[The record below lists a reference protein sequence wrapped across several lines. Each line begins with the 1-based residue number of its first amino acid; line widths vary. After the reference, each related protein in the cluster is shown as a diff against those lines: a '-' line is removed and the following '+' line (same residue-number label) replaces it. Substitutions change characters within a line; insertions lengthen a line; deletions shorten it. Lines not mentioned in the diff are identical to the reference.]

1 MASIVIRSAEI
12 VDSLS
17 ELNGSIRSILIENGF
32 IKKISEKELSG
43 DTIIEGKGLKVS
55 LGWMDMRVTTG
66 DPGHEYKEDLK
77 SACNAA
83 MQGGFTCIAVLP
95 NTVPPIQN
103 KESVEY
109 ILSKTRENLVDVYP
123 IAALT
128 LNNKG
133 EELTEILDMNASGAI
148 AFSDGTKP
156 IWHSDLLLRALLYLQ
171 PINGQLIEHAE
182 DKYLSHDGQ
191 MNEGK
196 TSTMLGLK
204 GLPKLSEQIIVERDL
219 SILEY
224 TGGKIHFAHI
234 SSPKSLEFIKEAKKK
249 GIQVTCDIAA
259 YQLVLDDTLL
269 DSFDTNLKVNP
280 PLRSKRDIDAFW
292 KYLND
297 GTIDAIV
304 SDHVPQDT
312 ECKELEFDQAE
323 FGMIGLETVFGLINT
338 HNPKLELSK
347 LIDKITIGPRKVLT
361 MELPSIKE
369 GSKANLTIFSTD
381 QEWILTK
388 KDLRSKSVNTP
399 FIGKK
404 MKGRAIAVINNNQVT
419 RVQ

>member
-12 VDSLS
+12 VDSSS

-32 IKKISEKELSG
+32 IKKISEKELSA

-109 ILSKTRENLVDVYP
+109 IRSKTRENLVDVYP

-148 AFSDGTKP
+148 AFSDGVKP

-249 GIQVTCDIAA
+249 GLLVTCDIAA

-361 MELPSIKE
+361 MELPSFKE

-381 QEWILTK
+381 HEWILTK

>member
-12 VDSLS
+12 VDSTS
-17 ELNGSIRSILIENGF
+17 ELNGMIRSILIENGI

-43 DTIIEGKGLKVS
+43 DTIIQGKGLKVS

-66 DPGHEYKEDLK
+66 DPGHEYKDDLN
-77 SACNAA
+77 SICNAA
-83 MQGGFTCIAVLP
+83 MQGGFTTIAVLP
-95 NTVPPIQN
+95 NTTPPIQN

-109 ILSKTRENLVDVYP
+109 IKGKTRDNLVDVLP
-123 IAALT
+123 IASLT
-128 LNNKG
+128 INNKG

-171 PINGQLIEHAE
+171 PINGQLIVHAE
-182 DKYLSHDGQ
+182 DKYLSYGGQ

-204 GLPKLSEQIIVERDL
+204 GIPKLSEQIIIERDL

-234 SSPKSLEFIKEAKKK
+234 SSPKSLEFIKEAKKR
-249 GIQVTCDIAA
+249 GLNVTCDIAA

-280 PLRSKRDIDAFW
+280 PLRSKRDIEIFW
-292 KYLND
+292 KYVND

-304 SDHVPQDT
+304 SDHIPQDT
-312 ECKELEFDQAE
+312 ECKELEFDQAD

-338 HNPKLELSK
+338 HNTKVELSK
-347 LIDKITIGPRKVLT
+347 IIDKLTVAPRKILNV
-361 MELPSIKE
+361 ELPIIKE
-369 GSKANLTIFSTD
+369 GAKANLTVFDTEH
-381 QEWILTK
+381 EWILSK
-388 KDLRSKSVNTP
+388 KEIRSKSSNTP
-399 FIGKK
+399 FIDKK
-404 MKGRAIAVINNNQVT
+404 MKGRAIAVLNNNQLT
-419 RVQ
+419 RIQ

>member
-12 VDSLS
+12 IDSTS
-17 ELNGSIRSILIENGF
+17 ELNGKVRSILIEDGI
-32 IKKISEKELSG
+32 IKKISEKEISA
-43 DTIIEGKGLKVS
+43 DTAIEGKGLKVS

-66 DPGHEYKEDLK
+66 DPGHEYKEDLH

-83 MQGGFTCIAVLP
+83 MQGGFTAIAVLP
-95 NTVPPIQN
+95 NTTPPMQN

-109 ILSKTRENLVDVYP
+109 IKGKTREKLVDVYP

-148 AFSDGTKP
+148 AFSDGVKP

-171 PINGQLIEHAE
+171 PINGLLIEHAE

-204 GLPKLSEQIIVERDL
+204 GIPKLSEQIIVERDI

-234 SSPKSLEFIKEAKKK
+234 SSPRSLELIKEAKKK
-249 GIQVTCDIAA
+249 GLNVTCDIAS
-259 YQLVLDDTLL
+259 YQLVLEDTLL
-269 DSFDTNLKVNP
+269 DLFDTNLKVNP
-280 PLRSKRDIDAFW
+280 PLRSKRDIDVFW

-297 GTIDAIV
+297 GTIDVIV
-304 SDHVPQDT
+304 SDHIPQDT
-312 ECKELEFDQAE
+312 ECKELEFDQAD
-323 FGMIGLETVFGLINT
+323 FGMIGMETLFGIVHT
-338 HNPKLELSK
+338 HNNKIELSK
-347 LIDKITIGPRKVLT
+347 IIEKITTAPRNVLGIA
-361 MELPSIKE
+361 LPQIKE
-369 GSKANLTIFSTD
+369 GAKANLTVFDTE

-404 MKGRAIAVINNNQVT
+404 MKGRAVAVINNKQVT